1 MIFVTVGSQ
10 KFQFNRLLKK
20 IDELIDQGIIEEKV
34 FAQTGASDYLPRNYS
49 YEHFLDRETFAE
61 KISECD
67 KVITHGGTGVIIGSV
82 KKGKKVLAVPRYA
95 RFGEHVDDHQIQLL
109 QQFDELGIII
119 ACYDLDELEK
129 KFEELCKADLKPYT
143 SNTGALIDS
152 IDQFIQN
159 NMVK

>member
-20 IDELIDQGIIEEKV
+20 IDDLISEGIISETV
-34 FAQTGASDYLPRNYS
+34 FAHTGASDYIPQNYA
-49 YEHFLDRETFAE
+49 YENFLDRMEFAR

-95 RFGEHVDDHQIQLL
+95 KYGEHVDDHQLQLL
-109 QQFDELGIII
+109 HQFDELGIII
-119 ACYDLDELEK
+119 ACYDL
-129 KFEELCKADLKPYT
+129 EELGDKYIDLCSAQLKPYI
-143 SNTGALIDS
+143 SNTVELIDS
-152 IDQFIQN
+152 IDQYIISN
-159 NMVK
+159 IKN

>member
-20 IDELIDQGIIEEKV
+20 IDELIDAGIIKDKV
-34 FAQTGASDYLPRNYS
+34 FAQTGASDYIPKNYQ
-49 YEHFLDRETFAE
+49 YAPFLDRNEFAE

-95 RFGEHVDDHQIQLL
+95 KYGEHVDDHQLQLL
-109 QQFDELGIII
+109 RQFDELGIIV
-119 ACYDLDELEK
+119 ACYELDELGDK
-129 KFEELCKADLKPYT
+129 YKELCEIQLKPYT
-143 SNTGALIDS
+143 SNTGELIDS
-152 IDQFIQN
+152 IDQFIIS
-159 NMVK
+159 NMK